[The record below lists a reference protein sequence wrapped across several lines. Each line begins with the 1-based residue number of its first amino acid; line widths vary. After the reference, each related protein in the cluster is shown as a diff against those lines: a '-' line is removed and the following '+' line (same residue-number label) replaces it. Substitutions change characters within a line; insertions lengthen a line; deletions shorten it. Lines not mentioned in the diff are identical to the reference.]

1 MIEKSTLIR
10 EYVTALRQK
19 NASIFIG
26 SGMSNSI
33 FKKCWKELI
42 RPYAKKI
49 KFPLKKTENN
59 YPFIAQ
65 SYVNNGYDKGEF
77 KKSIGEQF
85 SSSETTE
92 FHHRIA
98 RLPIRNYWTT
108 NYDPLIENALKAERK
123 HYDLIYDNES
133 FTKLDDEREHIVF
146 KCHGDYNHPDSI
158 IITEEDYE
166 HFKLSSFNFT
176 HAIYNELA
184 SSTVLFLG
192 YSFSDPDIQ
201 NIISTLT
208 TVNKINQNHYFITK
222 KCVGNEYKK
231 QKLWIKN
238 LERYSIHTLLIDDY
252 NDIESIMKEI
262 EQQYMAYKI
271 LISGSAVEYDK
282 FADKKTAQDFIY
294 KLGYELI
301 RSDCSESD
309 EGHGLRI
316 VNGNGLGVGPFLYEG
331 IAEATAT
338 YGLDMADYLL
348 MYPFPKTYYEQF
360 DKEKSIE
367 EKYYAYRE
375 KMISKCGIAFF
386 IFGNKYDKNGNVINA
401 DGVRKE
407 FDIAVKQKKYVF
419 PIGATGYMAKELADT
434 VLSDFE
440 LYNGEMPNIKIL
452 LQELNSDE
460 ITPDNIIKKMVKII
474 DILAFTPE
482 CK

>member
-1 MIEKSTLIR
+1 MNSL
-10 EYVTALRQK
+10 VL
-19 NASIFIG
+19 G
-26 SGMSNSI
+26 SDKTFFDG
-33 FKKCWKELI
+33 L
-42 RPYAKKI
+42 AK
-49 KFPLKKTENN
+49 
-59 YPFIAQ
+59 
-65 SYVNNGYDKGEF
+65 V
-77 KKSIGEQF
+77 
-85 SSSETTE
+85 
-92 FHHRIA
+92 
-98 RLPIRNYWTT
+98 
-108 NYDPLIENALKAERK
+108 ER
-123 HYDLIYDNES
+123 
-133 FTKLDDEREHIVF
+133 
-146 KCHGDYNHPDSI
+146 YN
-158 IITEEDYE
+158 
-166 HFKLSSFNFT
+166 F
-176 HAIYNELA
+176 
-184 SSTVLFLG
+184 
-192 YSFSDPDIQ
+192 FSD
-201 NIISTLT
+201 
-208 TVNKINQNHYFITK
+208 
-222 KCVGNEYKK
+222 CYKFFA
-231 QKLWIKN
+231 
-238 LERYSIHTLLIDDY
+238 ERYSEENIIAAVVH
-252 NDIESIMKEI
+252 NDETTPHMHLNLMPVMKEI

-309 EGHGLRI
+309 EGHGLQI

-331 IAEATAT
+331 IAEVTAT

-367 EKYYAYRE
+367 EKYYAYRG

-419 PIGATGYMAKELADT
+419 PIGATGYMAKELADI

-440 LYNGEMPNIKIL
+440 LYNGEIPNIKIL

-460 ITPDNIIKKMVKII
+460 ITPDNIISKMVKII